1 MVYQE
6 QIDNQQLKEN
16 EIIPYWRIFKQA
28 FPQLFNVFFIFL
40 VTLSLF
46 PAVHSGINKH
56 NCFSSYHVVYS
67 L

>member
-6 QIDNQQLKEN
+6 QTDNQQSKEN
-16 EIIPYWRIFKQA
+16 EIIPYWRIFTQT

-56 NCFSSYHVVYS
+56 NYSSSYRVIYS